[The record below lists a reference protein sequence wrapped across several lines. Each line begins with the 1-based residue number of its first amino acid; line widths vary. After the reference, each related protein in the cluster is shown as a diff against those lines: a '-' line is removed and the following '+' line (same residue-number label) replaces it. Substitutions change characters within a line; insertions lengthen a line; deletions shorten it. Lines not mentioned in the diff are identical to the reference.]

1 MNGLAFVAV
10 NEIVQHLQEVNDMSC
25 LVDDINLYI
34 FLFDAVQLISW
45 EMSRF
50 DRLQSSWGGGGEGEF
65 QVIFESF
72 LSHFWVIFGS
82 YSS

>member
-50 DRLQSSWGGGGEGEF
+50 DRLQSSWGGGGGEF
-65 QVIFESF
+65 QVIFDSF
-72 LSHFWVIFGS
+72 LSHF
-82 YSS
+82 